1 MSDDF
6 FHDDEQLHAVLQ
18 QISGQRKHSLGN
30 IYGALERI
38 APAQARDADEKLD
51 LNASVLCQSYY
62 RILRLANNLDDAVNL
77 DAPVRTKMTNSDIVA
92 LCRDVMQKAEGPA
105 GLLGLELE
113 FLCEK
118 QSHIITMNGDRL
130 ERLLLN
136 LLSNAFKFTPRGGK
150 VTLEVR
156 IGKTVE
162 LVVTDTGRGIPPQRM
177 EHIFERYLV
186 TDGPDTLPF
195 GLGLGLPIC
204 RRIAQEHAGSILLT
218 SEEGKGT
225 AVTVSLP
232 NKRSPIQE
240 LSTYKIDYAG
250 GFNRTLV
257 ELADALP
264 RQAFAQ
270 KHLD

>member
-1 MSDDF
+1 MHF
-6 FHDDEQLHAVLQ
+6 VKTKGLLNARN
-18 QISGQRKHSLGN
+18 GMN
-30 IYGALERI
+30 IYRGCQHGCI
-38 APAQARDADEKLD
+38 YCDAR
-51 LNASVLCQSYY
+51 SRCY
-62 RILRLANNLDDAVNL
+62 
-77 DAPVRTKMTNSDIVA
+77 
-92 LCRDVMQKAEGPA
+92 
-105 GLLGLELE
+105 
-113 FLCEK
+113 
-118 QSHIITMNGDRL
+118 
-130 ERLLLN
+130 
-136 LLSNAFKFTPRGGK
+136 
-150 VTLEVR
+150 
-156 IGKTVE
+156 
-162 LVVTDTGRGIPPQRM
+162 RM